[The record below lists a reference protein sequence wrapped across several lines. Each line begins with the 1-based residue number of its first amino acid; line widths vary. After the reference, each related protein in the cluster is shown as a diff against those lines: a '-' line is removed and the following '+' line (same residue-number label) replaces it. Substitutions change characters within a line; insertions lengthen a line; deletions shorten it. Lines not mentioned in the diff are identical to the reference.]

1 VAAVDVAE
9 KSNGGRRVLYSAVQ
23 YRTGSGETPHAF
35 TAGTRA
41 RYNVSLCKDCM
52 KMRQREDGEA
62 EKYIAAYTGKRG

>member
-1 VAAVDVAE
+1 VAE

-35 TAGTRA
+35 TAEYARGTTFLCA
-41 RYNVSLCKDCM
+41 RIVC